1 MTGAQF
7 EISIDGVPRT
17 YRDQKELA
25 LLAAQIL
32 KSRNSNVDR
41 QRHVHR
47 DRVGVVGHGAFC
59 PIDSGQ
65 GRAYIAAGYAYRSA
79 FHRALC
85 LPTVRAGG
93 PPRGQEDW
101 GQGRL

>member
-1 MTGAQF
+1 M
-7 EISIDGVPRT
+7 SIGSGMSIAIVWGWS
-17 YRDQKELA
+17 A
-25 LLAAQIL
+25 M
-32 KSRNSNVDR
+32 
-41 QRHVHR
+41 
-47 DRVGVVGHGAFC
+47 GHSVRS
-59 PIDSGQ
+59 IR
-65 GRAYIAAGYAYRSA
+65 GRAGAYNRYAYRSA